1 MQNIWIFQLAD
12 RLTASQKEA
21 LEQGLGVY
29 VRDAWKAHG
38 APVPG
43 EMEIRHDQ
51 FLIIQAEPGSTS
63 GCSIDAMTKAANT
76 ALQSVGAQ
84 RVESQ
89 YIAYRNNDGHIA
101 YLDFREIGKAL
112 ADGRINPNTTIF
124 NAALQPGEPISQFEI
139 SLKDSWMKRYLVA
152 TS

>member
-1 MQNIWIFQLAD
+1 MQNIWIFQLAAP
-12 RLTASQKEA
+12 LTAEQKNT

-63 GCSIDAMTKAANT
+63 GCSIDSMTKAANT
-76 ALQSVGAQ
+76 ALQSIGAQ

-89 YIAYRNNDGHIA
+89 FIAFRDAQGKIA
-101 YLDFREIGKAL
+101 YLDFRQIGQAL
-112 ADGRINPNTTIF
+112 AEGRLTAETTIF
-124 NAALQPGEPISQFEI
+124 NAALQPGEPLSQFEI
-139 SLKDSWMKRYLVA
+139 PLKASWMKRYLVA